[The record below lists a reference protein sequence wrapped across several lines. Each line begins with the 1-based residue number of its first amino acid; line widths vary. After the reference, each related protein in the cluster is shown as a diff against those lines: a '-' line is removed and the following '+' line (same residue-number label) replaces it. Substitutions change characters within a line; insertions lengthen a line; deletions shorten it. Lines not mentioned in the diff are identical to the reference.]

1 MFIFVPWSFQGF
13 CARSLFKNTGLKTK
27 LSSLDDCLQ
36 MIETRKVEK
45 SKITQFIS
53 FFFNVCYVVS
63 AKVNGRHENID
74 SHYFRHLVFL

>member
-1 MFIFVPWSFQGF
+1 MFILVLWSFQGF

-36 MIETRKVEK
+36 MIETRKVQNN
-45 SKITQFIS
+45 SVYLI
-53 FFFNVCYVVS
+53 FFNVCYVVS